1 MMEPTI
7 SMAFA
12 ARDQSQPAIEV
23 RVNFGMYA
31 GRRATVAEIERLAAW
46 LLDEIGEV
54 SIISEERHEFDS
66 SVEAAVHQVRIELTA
81 GVPRDEAER
90 RVLEER
96 IIERADHWARQCVAD
111 RHSPI

>member
-1 MMEPTI
+1 MMEPTM

-12 ARDQSQPAIEV
+12 VREHSQPEIEV
-23 RVNFGMYA
+23 RINFGMFA
-31 GRRATVAEIERLAAW
+31 GRTATQAEVERLAQW

-66 SVEAAVHQVRIELTA
+66 RMEAAVHQVRIELTD
-81 GVPRDEAER
+81 GVPEDEGER
-90 RVLEER
+90 AALEER
-96 IIERADHWARQCVAD
+96 LIERADYWARQCVAD

>member
-1 MMEPTI
+1 M

-12 ARDQSQPAIEV
+12 VRDHSEPAIEV
-23 RVNFGMYA
+23 RINFGMFA
-31 GRRATVAEIERLAAW
+31 GRRATTAEIERLAAW

-66 SVEAAVHQVRIELTA
+66 AVEAAVHQVRIELTS
-81 GVPRDEAER
+81 GVPGDELAR
-90 RVLEER
+90 SALEER
-96 IIERADHWARQCVAD
+96 IIERADYWARQCVAD